1 MANTRIKEIIRLLSD
16 GGGPALSNTY
26 KVTFQQG
33 PLISSSSSNK
43 LWGNLSEV
51 LVGFNRAELE
61 GDAIGNSPAAMISM
75 FCDEAVLPGVQAA
88 TGQINGLYTGSGTFN
103 YPHTRIFNDL
113 TLSWICDANMTP
125 MKFLQVWMDTIFVD
139 YDREGNAYKI
149 KNQKNSSDR
158 SMVRDRNRT
167 TRLNYPDEYSLQLTI
182 LKAERGSQSET
193 ERPSIAYVFDN
204 TFPYTIDTTPLSFGT
219 SQLVKVTANFYY
231 DRYQVLTT
239 DIWKKNVKPYNAK

>member
-33 PLISSSSSNK
+33 PTISSTSSNK
-43 LWGNLSEV
+43 LWGNLAEV
-51 LVGFNRAELE
+51 LKGFNKNELE
-61 GDAIGNSPAAMISM
+61 GDTIGNSPAAMISM
-75 FCDEAVLPGVQAA
+75 FCDEAALPGVQAA

-125 MKFLQVWMDTIFVD
+125 LKFLQTWMDTIFVD
-139 YDREGNAYKI
+139 YDTNGNAYKPR
-149 KNQKNSSDR
+149 NQRGPSDT
-158 SMVRDRNRT
+158 SMVRSRNRT
-167 TRLNYPDEYSLQLTI
+167 TRLNYPDEYSLQLSI
-182 LKAERGSQSET
+182 LKAERGSVSET
-193 ERPSIAYVFDN
+193 ERPSVRYIFDN
-204 TFPYTIDTTPLSFGT
+204 TFPYSIDTTPLSFGT
-219 SQLVKVTANFYY
+219 SQVVKVTANFYY

-239 DIWKKNVKPYNAK
+239 DIWKKKINPYNN